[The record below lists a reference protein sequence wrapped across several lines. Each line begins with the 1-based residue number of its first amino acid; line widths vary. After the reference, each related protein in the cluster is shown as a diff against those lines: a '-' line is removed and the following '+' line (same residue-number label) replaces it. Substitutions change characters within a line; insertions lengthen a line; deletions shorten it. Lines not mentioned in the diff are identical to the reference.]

1 MTFAIVDNNSNIE
14 MPSRSDGDLQRYLD
28 RGEVLASTVT
38 QLRKDLSLS
47 EQELPMP
54 DVGDEAFE
62 TLRKDVLP
70 VLTALQ
76 QKNQHALQVAMYRVD
91 IPEAHLKRTMAGGG
105 LHALAGEC
113 VIRALQK
120 VLTRLR
126 YAGRY

>member
-1 MTFAIVDNNSNIE
+1 MIVDNNLNTELS
-14 MPSRSDGDLQRYLD
+14 SASDGGLQRYLD
-28 RGEVLASTVT
+28 RAEVLSSTVT

-47 EQELPMP
+47 EQELPLP
-54 DVGDEAFE
+54 AVGDEAFE
-62 TLRKDVLP
+62 TLRKAVLP

-76 QKNQHALQVAMYRVD
+76 QKSQHALQVAMYRVD
-91 IPEAHLKRTMAGGG
+91 IPEAHLKRTMASGGV
-105 LHALAGEC
+105 HALAGEC

>member
-62 TLRKDVLP
+62 TLRK
-70 VLTALQ
+70 LQ